1 MRAIESWD
9 EAYVTESDAYQ
20 LQQDAGMPGIGLDAA
35 TYRREESAK
44 LYALVDAWNKAH
56 EPEPEEAEQIADWLY
71 SAAEGQ
77 DNAEWWAALDWA
89 SNAIRGGDYK
99 A

>member
-9 EAYVTESDAYQ
+9 EAYMTESDAYQ
-20 LQQDAGMPGIGLDAA
+20 LEQDAGMLGIGLDVA

-44 LYALVDAWNKAH
+44 LYALVEDWNKAH
-56 EPEPEEAEQIADWLY
+56 EPELEEADQIADWLHGPEAY
-71 SAAEGQ
+71 KAWEFDDMLGYLAER
-77 DNAEWWAALDWA
+77 
-89 SNAIRGGDYK
+89 IRRGDYK

>member
-20 LQQDAGMPGIGLDAA
+20 LEQDAKTLHRSPE
-35 TYRREESAK
+35 TRERCLKTSRD

-56 EPEPEEAEQIADWLY
+56 EPELEEADQIADWLHGPEAY
-71 SAAEGQ
+71 KAWEFDDMLGYLATC
-77 DNAEWWAALDWA
+77 
-89 SNAIRGGDYK
+89 IRRGDYK
-99 A
+99 P